1 MKETNHNQPLAYDS
15 SRQEHERGIAAAIRA
30 LWHITRRELRT
41 FGQRPIFLIIMFV
54 APLGFLW
61 MFTSLMQAGLPTKL
75 PAALV
80 DEDDTHV
87 TRQLTRILG
96 TMEETNFVV
105 QTKSF
110 TEAREAMQRG
120 EVYAIFCIPKG
131 TTEKALTQRQPVISF
146 YTNDSYYVPA
156 SLLMKDMR
164 KMGEMAG
171 LAMTRA
177 TMRAKGFRDDQI
189 MGTLQPIVIEAHPLG
204 NAYLNYSVV
213 LSNLIVPGLLMIVI
227 MLTTSYTFGNE
238 WKRGKQ
244 KKLYNMGKGNI
255 GIIILGKLLPQTMLY
270 TIIFWLI
277 DLVFY
282 SYLQFPCACGV
293 PRMMLWGFLAVLSS
307 QGFGLLMFEAFP
319 GQMRMAMS
327 ACSLLGVMQFSLAG
341 FSFPVS
347 AMALP
352 FQWLSNI
359 FPLHHYFLI
368 YVNQALNGYSISYVW
383 TSVVALVAIY
393 LLPQFFAFRLEDA
406 LLNKE
411 YKE

>member
-1 MKETNHNQPLAYDS
+1 MLK
-15 SRQEHERGIAAAIRA
+15 A
-30 LWHITRRELRT
+30 LWHIIRRELWT
-41 FGQRPIFLIIMFV
+41 FSKRPIFLVIMIV

-61 MFTSLMQAGLPTKL
+61 MFTSLMQSGLPTKL

-96 TMEETNFVV
+96 TMEETRFVM
-105 QTKSF
+105 QTPSF
-110 TEAREAMQRG
+110 TEARQAMQRG
-120 EVYAIFCIPKG
+120 EVYAIFRIPKG
-131 TTEKALTQRQPVISF
+131 TTEAVLTQRQPVISF
-146 YTNDSYYVPA
+146 YTNDTYYIAA

-164 KMGEMAG
+164 KMSEMAG
-171 LAMTRA
+171 LAMTRE
-177 TMRAKGFRDDQI
+177 TMRARGFTDDAI
-189 MGTLQPIVIEAHPLG
+189 MGTIQPIVVESHPIG
-204 NAYLNYSVV
+204 NPHLNYSVV
-213 LSNLIVPGLLMIVI
+213 LSNLIVPGLLMLVI
-227 MLTTSYTFGNE
+227 MLTTSYALGME
-238 WKRGKQ
+238 WKRGRQ
-244 KKLYNMGKGNI
+244 LKLYNMAGRRTWVAVI
-255 GIIILGKLLPQTMLY
+255 GKLLPQTMLY

-293 PRMMLWGFLAVLSS
+293 SRMMLWGLLAVLAS

-347 AMALP
+347 AMDEP

-368 YVNQALNGYSISYVW
+368 YVNQALNGYDISYVW
-383 TSVVALVAIY
+383 PHVIALVVLI
-393 LLPQFFAFRLEDA
+393 LLPAVFTFRLTNA
-406 LLNKE
+406 FLNIE
-411 YKE
+411 YEP

>member
-1 MKETNHNQPLAYDS
+1 MKKNGT
-15 SRQEHERGIAAAIRA
+15 AIWSIF
-30 LWHITRRELRT
+30 LRELHAFSR
-41 FGQRPIFLIIMFV
+41 RPIFLMIMFV

-61 MFTSLMQAGLPTKL
+61 MFTSLMQSGLPTKL

-96 TMEETNFVV
+96 TMEETHFVL

-120 EVYAIFCIPKG
+120 EVYAIFRIPKG
-131 TTEKALTQRQPVISF
+131 TTEAALTQRQPVISF
-146 YTNDSYYVPA
+146 YTNDSYYIAA

-171 LAMTRA
+171 LAMTRE
-177 TMRAKGFRDDQI
+177 TMRARGFKDDQI
-189 MGTLQPIVIEAHPLG
+189 MGTIQPIVIESHPLG
-204 NAYLNYSVV
+204 NPHLNYSVV
-213 LSNLIVPGLLMIVI
+213 LSNLIVPGLVMLVI
-227 MLTTSYTFGNE
+227 MLTTSYSLGNE
-238 WKRGKQ
+238 WKRGRQ
-244 KKLYNMGKGNI
+244 KKLYNMARQQTWVAI
-255 GIIILGKLLPQTMLY
+255 VGKLLPQTLLY
-270 TIIFWLI
+270 TLIFWLI

-282 SYLQFPCACGV
+282 SYLQFPCQCGI
-293 PRMMLWGFLAVLSS
+293 PRMMLWGVLAVLSS
-307 QGFGLLMFEAFP
+307 QGFGLLLFEAFP
-319 GQMRMAMS
+319 GMMRMAMS

-347 AMALP
+347 AMDLP

-368 YVNQALNGYSISYVW
+368 YVNQALNGYSIGYAW
-383 TSVVALVAIY
+383 PNVAALIGIAI
-393 LLPQFFAFRLEDA
+393 LPWLFSFRLTDA
-406 LLNKE
+406 FLNKE
-411 YKE
+411 YKA

>member
-1 MKETNHNQPLAYDS
+1 MF
-15 SRQEHERGIAAAIRA
+15 IV
-30 LWHITRRELRT
+30 
-41 FGQRPIFLIIMFV
+41 IMIV

-96 TMEETNFVV
+96 TMEETHFVL
-105 QTKSF
+105 QTRDF
-110 TEAREAMQRG
+110 TEARQAMQRG
-120 EVYAIFCIPKG
+120 EVYAIFRIPKG
-131 TTEKALTQRQPVISF
+131 TTEAALTQRQPVVSF
-146 YTNDSYYVPA
+146 YTNDTYYVAA

-171 LAMTRA
+171 LAMTRE
-177 TMRAKGFRDDQI
+177 TMRARGFTDQQI
-189 MGTLQPIVIEAHPLG
+189 MGTIQPIVVESHPLG
-204 NAYLNYSVV
+204 NPHLNYSVV
-213 LSNLIVPGLLMIVI
+213 LSNLIVPGLLMLVI
-227 MLTTSYTFGNE
+227 MLTTSYAMGNE
-238 WKRGKQ
+238 WKRGRQ
-244 KKLYNMGKGNI
+244 KKLYTMAGGRTWVAI
-255 GIIILGKLLPQTMLY
+255 VGKLLPQTILY
-270 TIIFWLI
+270 TIIFWLF

-282 SYLQFPCACGV
+282 SYLHFPCACGI
-293 PRMMLWGFLAVLSS
+293 PRMMLWGFLSVIAS
-307 QGFGLLMFEAFP
+307 QGFGLLLFEAFP

-347 AMALP
+347 AMDEP

-383 TSVVALVAIY
+383 GSVVALVLIS
-393 LLPQFFAFRLEDA
+393 LLPHLFAFRLTDA
-406 LLNKE
+406 FLNKE
-411 YKE
+411 YKA

>member
-1 MKETNHNQPLAYDS
+1 MLN
-15 SRQEHERGIAAAIRA
+15 A
-30 LWHITRRELRT
+30 LKNIWNITYRELRA
-41 FGQRPIFLIIMFV
+41 FSKRPIFLIIMFV

-96 TMEETNFVV
+96 TMEETRFVL
-105 QTKSF
+105 QTYSF

-120 EVYAIFCIPKG
+120 EIYAIFRIPKG
-131 TTEKALTQRQPVISF
+131 TTEAALTQRQPVVSF
-146 YTNDSYYVPA
+146 YTNDTYYIAA

-164 KMGEMAG
+164 KMAEMAG
-171 LAMTRA
+171 LAITRE
-177 TMRAKGFRDDQI
+177 TMRARGFTDEQI
-189 MGTLQPIVIEAHPLG
+189 MGTIQPIVVESHPLG
-204 NAYLNYSVV
+204 NPHLNYSVV
-213 LSNLIVPGLLMIVI
+213 LSNLIVPGLLMLVI
-227 MLTTSYTFGNE
+227 MLTTSYSLGNE
-238 WKRGKQ
+238 WKRGRQ
-244 KKLYNMGKGNI
+244 KHLYEMGNGNI
-255 GIIILGKLLPQTMLY
+255 WVIIIGKLLPQTLLY
-270 TIIFWLI
+270 TLIFWLI
-277 DLVFY
+277 DLIFY
-282 SYLQFPCACGV
+282 SYLQFPCQCGI
-293 PRMMLWGFLAVLSS
+293 PRMMLWGHLAVLAS

-347 AMALP
+347 AMDAP

-368 YVNQALNGYSISYVW
+368 YVNQCLNGYDISYAWANVA
-383 TSVVALVAIY
+383 ALVAIC
-393 LLPQFFAFRLEDA
+393 LLPNVFVFRLRDA
-406 LLNKE
+406 FLHKQ
-411 YKE
+411 YRA

>member
-1 MKETNHNQPLAYDS
+1 MVK
-15 SRQEHERGIAAAIRA
+15 AIW
-30 LWHITRRELRT
+30 LITRRELRA
-41 FGQRPIFLIIMFV
+41 FGHRPIFLVIMFV

-61 MFTSLMQAGLPTKL
+61 LFTSLMQTGLPTKL

-96 TMEETNFVV
+96 TMEETHFVL

-110 TEAREAMQRG
+110 TEARQAMQRG
-120 EVYAIFCIPKG
+120 EVYGIFRIPKG
-131 TTEKALTQRQPVISF
+131 TTEAALTQRQPVIAF
-146 YTNDSYYVPA
+146 YTNDTYFVAA

-164 KMGEMAG
+164 KMSEIAG

-177 TMRAKGFRDDQI
+177 TMRAQGYRDDQI
-189 MGTLQPIVIEAHPLG
+189 MGTLQPIVIESHPLG
-204 NAYLNYSVV
+204 NAHLNYSVV
-213 LSNLIVPGLLMIVI
+213 LSNLIVPGLLMLVV
-227 MLTTSYTFGNE
+227 MLTTSYSLGNE
-238 WKRGKQ
+238 WKRGRQ
-244 KKLYNMGKGNI
+244 KHLYKMGRGNLSV
-255 GIIILGKLLPQTMLY
+255 IILGKLLPQTLLY
-270 TIIFWLI
+270 TLIFWLI

-282 SYLQFPCACGV
+282 SYLQFPCQCGI
-293 PRMMLWGFLAVLSS
+293 PRMMLWGFLAVLAS

-347 AMALP
+347 AMDAP
-352 FQWLSNI
+352 FQWFANC

-368 YVNQALNGYSISYVW
+368 YVNQCLNGYSISYAWPNVA
-383 TSVVALVAIY
+383 ALVAIY
-393 LLPQFFAFRLEDA
+393 LLPQLFSYRLRDAF
-406 LLNKE
+406 LNKE
-411 YKE
+411 YKA

>member
-1 MKETNHNQPLAYDS
+1 MLK
-15 SRQEHERGIAAAIRA
+15 A
-30 LWHITRRELRT
+30 LWHIIRRELRA
-41 FGQRPIFLIIMFV
+41 FGKRPIFLVTMFV

-96 TMEETNFVV
+96 TMEETQFVM
-105 QTKSF
+105 QTHSF
-110 TEAREAMQRG
+110 TEARQAMQRG
-120 EVYAIFCIPKG
+120 EVYAIFRIPKG
-131 TTEKALTQRQPVISF
+131 TTEAALTQRQPVISF
-146 YTNDSYYVPA
+146 YTNDTYYVAA

-171 LAMTRA
+171 LAMTRE
-177 TMRAKGFRDDQI
+177 TMRARGFRDDQI
-189 MGTLQPIVIEAHPLG
+189 MGTIQPIVVESHPLG
-204 NAYLNYSVV
+204 NPHLNYSVV
-213 LSNLIVPGLLMIVI
+213 LSNLIVPGLLMLVI
-227 MLTTSYTFGNE
+227 MLTTSYALGNE
-238 WKRGKQ
+238 WKRGRQ
-244 KKLYNMGKGNI
+244 RKLYNMAGQRTWVAVV
-255 GIIILGKLLPQTMLY
+255 GKLLPQTMLY

-282 SYLQFPCACGV
+282 SYLDFPCHCGI
-293 PRMMLWGFLAVLSS
+293 PRMMLWGFLAVVAS
-307 QGFGLLMFEAFP
+307 QGFGLVLFELFP

-347 AMALP
+347 AMDLP

-383 TSVVALVAIY
+383 PHVVALVAFVVAP
-393 LLPQFFAFRLEDA
+393 LLLTWRLTDAFLH
-406 LLNKE
+406 KE
-411 YKE
+411 YRA